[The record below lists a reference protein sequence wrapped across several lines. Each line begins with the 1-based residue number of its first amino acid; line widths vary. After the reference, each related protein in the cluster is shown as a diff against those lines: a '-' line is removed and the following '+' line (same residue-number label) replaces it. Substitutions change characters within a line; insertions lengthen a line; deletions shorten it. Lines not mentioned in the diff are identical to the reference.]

1 VESEAD
7 SAATSGEEWVV
18 LASFPNRRAAERMLA
33 SLGHGFRRTA
43 RKGHAEAFV
52 VSGNAD
58 GSLKL
63 TRSRALEASDLVAA
77 IIRVTASIMIGF
89 LGLFTMFKGAKE
101 TSRAAHERGSHVGSD
116 EQRAHEILAQAGQ
129 TAAIALVRSNDPGT
143 RKMVA
148 ASAADQASESWD
160 GSMQLF
166 LSRLDPGTTH
176 DWVRDALSRPLGAKS
191 KT

>member
-1 VESEAD
+1 MESGAD
-7 SAATSGEEWVV
+7 SAATFGEEWVV

-33 SLGHGFRRTA
+33 SLGHEFRRTA

-77 IIRVTASIMIGF
+77 IIRFTASVMVGF

-101 TSRAAHERGSHVGSD
+101 TAHAAHERGSHVGSD
-116 EQRAHEILAQAGQ
+116 EQRGHEILAQAGPD
-129 TAAIALVRSNDPGT
+129 AAIALVRSNDPGK
-143 RKMVA
+143 REMVA
-148 ASAADQASESWD
+148 ASAADQASDCWE
-160 GSMQLF
+160 GSMPVF
-166 LSRLDPGTTH
+166 LSGLDPGSTH
-176 DWVRDALSRPLGAKS
+176 DWVRSALHQPLTAK
-191 KT
+191 T